1 MNPSSNTIPDQQ
13 HILNIEGLLTIIE
26 SVPTFTPRKLSECLV
41 LVRSGGSTRA
51 YFYDSA
57 WRYATLT

>member
-1 MNPSSNTIPDQQ
+1 MTPLNNQFPNEQ
-13 HILNIEGLLTIIE
+13 HILNLEGFLTIVE
-26 SVPTFTPRKLSECLV
+26 SVPTFTPRKFSDCLV

>member
-1 MNPSSNTIPDQQ
+1 MNPSNKLFPNENNILDVEGFLTVTESIP
-13 HILNIEGLLTIIE
+13 TA
-26 SVPTFTPRKLSECLV
+26 TPRKFSECIL